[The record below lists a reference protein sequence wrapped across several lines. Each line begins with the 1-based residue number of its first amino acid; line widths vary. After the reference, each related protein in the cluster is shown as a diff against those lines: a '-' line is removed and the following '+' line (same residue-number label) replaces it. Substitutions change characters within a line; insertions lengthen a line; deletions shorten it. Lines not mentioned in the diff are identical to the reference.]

1 MAMMDEVWEVYD
13 RYGNKIYM
21 TAERWNHALEKRP
34 WLADLFADTL
44 DTLRHG
50 RRQQDPLNP
59 QKYKYYR
66 PCPDLEPEYNHIVA
80 IVLFK
85 TKTNEAG
92 QTVANNYVVNVWA
105 VYVYGKR

>member
-1 MAMMDEVWEVYD
+1 MTMTDEVWEAHG

-21 TAERWNHALEKRP
+21 TAERWHHALDKRP
-34 WLADLFADTL
+34 WLVDFLADTL
-44 DTLRHG
+44 DTLRNG

-66 PCPDLEPEYNHIVA
+66 PCPDLEPEYNNIVA

-85 TKTNEAG
+85 K
-92 QTVANNYVVNVWA
+92 
-105 VYVYGKR
+105 